1 MDDVGHFLPHFTVPG
16 TFCTKCW
23 RLAGVDLR
31 DDWLPPER
39 HSVLYLYLH
48 AQHCGSRLHCHVR
61 QGSTQ
66 FRGKEMWQI
75 VVWMFGRCLE
85 YFVEDH
91 TTILNLDKM
100 PGHEEFLVSSL
111 WVTQRRSGNWG
122 SVKELTL
129 WQCPQV
135 TSSSWRTV
143 SLACCWLSSN
153 LPVRSRIQP
162 VALVSH
168 HQPKLRMGTYYI
180 I

>member
-111 WVTQRRSGNWG
+111 
-122 SVKELTL
+122 
-129 WQCPQV
+129 
-135 TSSSWRTV
+135 
-143 SLACCWLSSN
+143 
-153 LPVRSRIQP
+153 
-162 VALVSH
+162 
-168 HQPKLRMGTYYI
+168 
-180 I
+180 